1 VDALKNLYTYT
12 RKYKYE
18 LIAGIIAL
26 ILTDALGLLPPW
38 LIKLAID
45 YIGKSF
51 VQPPESPFV
60 KGELKGVV
68 PLIKYSVLI
77 ITAVGLQAVFRYYW
91 RKHLFGISRKVEYDL
106 RNDYFKHLQ
115 RLHWGFFQHTKTGDI
130 MSRATNDLQAVREFL
145 GIGSVIIV
153 DTAVIMT
160 TCLILMIF
168 ISPKLTGI
176 SLLPMALVSIIVLK
190 FSKEIRQRFESVQK
204 QLSEISSMVHENIA
218 GIRVIQAYVQEE
230 NELNRFKKLNEQL
243 INKNLELTKISGAFF
258 PLMVFTTG
266 LATALVLWIGGR
278 EVIRGQLTLGS
289 YVAFNGYLAMLT
301 WPMAAIGFM
310 INLSQRGIASMRR
323 IEEIMNVK
331 EEIYDGTTS
340 PIPIFYPTQPPLT
353 KGRREKGEIEIKS
366 LTFSYTG
373 KNNILS
379 DINLNIKAGSSLS
392 LAGAVGSGK
401 STLVKLIMRIYDAPD
416 DSIFINGVDI
426 KRIPLKILRDNIG
439 YVEQEPFLFS
449 DTIRENI
456 VFGVNNIS
464 DNDIEKAV
472 AMAGLERDI
481 EIFPHGINTV
491 IGERGVTLSGGQ
503 KQRVAIARAII
514 KKPKILILDDAFS
527 NLDASTEGRVFTNI
541 MSSLKDMSSNSS
553 IGDITV
559 ILISHRISTM
569 KEADMIAVMGNGRI
583 AETGSHDELISKS
596 GLYNRIYKKQ
606 VFSEM
611 EIVEE

>member
-1 VDALKNLYTYT
+1 MDALKNLYTYT

-176 SLLPMALVSIIVLK
+176 SLLPMALVSIVVLK

-278 EVIRGQLTLGS
+278 EVIRGELTLGS

-331 EEIYDGTTS
+331 QEITDKPS
-340 PIPIFYPTQPPLT
+340 AISFQRSAI
-353 KGRREKGEIEIKS
+353 KGEIEIKS

-373 KNNILS
+373 KNNVLS
-379 DINLNIKAGSSLS
+379 DINLSIKTGSSLS

-416 DSIFINGVDI
+416 DSIFINGIDI

-456 VFGVNNIS
+456 VFGVS
-464 DNDIEKAV
+464 DVTDNDIEKTV

-514 KKPKILILDDAFS
+514 KKPTILILDDAFS

-606 VFSEM
+606 AFSEM

>member
-1 VDALKNLYTYT
+1 MDALKNLYTYT

-176 SLLPMALVSIIVLK
+176 SLLPMALVSIVVLK

-278 EVIRGQLTLGS
+278 EVIRGELTLGS

-331 EEIYDGTTS
+331 QEICDGTTS

-366 LTFSYTG
+366 LTFSYKG
-373 KNNILS
+373 KENVLS
-379 DINLNIKAGSSLS
+379 DINLSIKTGSSLS

-416 DSIFINGVDI
+416 DLIFINGVDI

-456 VFGVNNIS
+456 VFGVNDVT
-464 DNDIEKAV
+464 DNDIEKTV

-481 EIFPHGINTV
+481 EIFSNGLDTV

-514 KKPKILILDDAFS
+514 KKPTILILDDAFS

-541 MSSLKDMSSNSS
+541 MSSLKD
-553 IGDITV
+553 ITV

-569 KEADMIAVMGNGRI
+569 KEADTIAVMENGRI
-583 AETGSHDELISKS
+583 AETGTHDELISKS

-606 VFSEM
+606 AFSEM

>member
-1 VDALKNLYTYT
+1 MDALKNLYTYT

-45 YIGKSF
+45 YIKKADS
-51 VQPPESPFV
+51 QTHSIN
-60 KGELKGVV
+60 

-77 ITAVGLQAVFRYYW
+77 VSAVGLQAVFRYYW

-190 FSKEIRQRFESVQK
+190 FSKEIRQRFESVQE

-331 EEIYDGTTS
+331 QEIYDS
-340 PIPIFYPTQPPLT
+340 QQSAVSSQQSVI
-353 KGRREKGEIEIKS
+353 KGNIEIKS

-373 KNNILS
+373 KNNVLS

-456 VFGVNNIS
+456 VFGVS
-464 DNDIEKAV
+464 DVTENDIEKTV
-472 AMAGLERDI
+472 IMAGLERDI

>member
-1 VDALKNLYTYT
+1 MDALKNLYIYT
-12 RKYKYE
+12 KKYKYE

-26 ILTDALGLLPPW
+26 ILTDVLGLLPPW

-45 YIGKSF
+45 YIKKTDS
-51 VQPPESPFV
+51 QSHSIS
-60 KGELKGVV
+60 

-77 ITAVGLQAVFRYYW
+77 ITAVGLQAIFRYYW

-115 RLHWGFFQHTKTGDI
+115 KLHWGFFQHTKTGDI

-168 ISPKLTGI
+168 ISPKLTVI

-190 FSKEIRQRFESVQK
+190 FSREIRQRFESVQR

-218 GIRVIQAYVQEE
+218 GIRVIQVYVQEE
-230 NELNRFKKLNEQL
+230 NELNRFKKLNHQL

-266 LATALVLWIGGR
+266 IATALVLWIGGR

-331 EEIYDGTTS
+331 PEIYNSQQSAVSNKQSG
-340 PIPIFYPTQPPLT
+340 II
-353 KGRREKGEIEIKS
+353 KGKIEFRS
-366 LTFSYTG
+366 LTFSYSG
-373 KNNILS
+373 KENVLS
-379 DINLNIKAGSSLS
+379 NINLNIKAGSSLS

-401 STLVKLIMRIYDAPD
+401 STLVKLIVRIYDAPD
-416 DSIFINGVDI
+416 DSIFIDGIDI
-426 KRIPLKILRDNIG
+426 KRIPLKILRDGIG

-456 VFGVNNIS
+456 VFGVNNVT
-464 DNDIEKAV
+464 DNDIKKTV
-472 AMAGLERDI
+472 TMAGLERDI
-481 EIFPHGINTV
+481 EIFPHGLNTV

-514 KKPKILILDDAFS
+514 KRPAILILDDAFS
-527 NLDASTEGRVFTNI
+527 NLDAYTEGRVFTNI
-541 MSSLKDMSSNSS
+541 MESLKD
-553 IGDITV
+553 TTF

-569 KEADMIAVMGNGRI
+569 KEADTIAVMENGRI
-583 AETGSHDELISKS
+583 AETGTHDELISKS

-606 VFSEM
+606 IFSEM

>member
-1 VDALKNLYTYT
+1 MDALKNLYIYT

-26 ILTDALGLLPPW
+26 ILTDVLGLLPPW

-45 YIGKSF
+45 YIKKTDS
-51 VQPPESPFV
+51 QSHSIS
-60 KGELKGVV
+60 

-77 ITAVGLQAVFRYYW
+77 ITAVGLQAIFRYYW

-115 RLHWGFFQHTKTGDI
+115 KLHWGFFQHTKTGDI

-168 ISPKLTGI
+168 ISPKLTVI

-190 FSKEIRQRFESVQK
+190 FSREIRQRFESVQR

-218 GIRVIQAYVQEE
+218 GIRVIQVYVQEE
-230 NELNRFKKLNEQL
+230 NELNRFKKLNHQL

-266 LATALVLWIGGR
+266 IATALVLWIGGR

-331 EEIYDGTTS
+331 PEIYNSQQSAVSNKQSG
-340 PIPIFYPTQPPLT
+340 II
-353 KGRREKGEIEIKS
+353 KGKIEFRS
-366 LTFSYTG
+366 LTFSYSG
-373 KNNILS
+373 KENVLS
-379 DINLNIKAGSSLS
+379 NINLNIKAGSSLS

-401 STLVKLIMRIYDAPD
+401 STLVKLIVRIYDAPD
-416 DSIFINGVDI
+416 DSIFIDGIDI
-426 KRIPLKILRDNIG
+426 KRIPLKILRDGIG

-456 VFGVNNIS
+456 VFGVNNVT
-464 DNDIEKAV
+464 DNDIKKTV
-472 AMAGLERDI
+472 TMAGLERDI
-481 EIFPHGINTV
+481 EIFPHGLNTV

-514 KKPKILILDDAFS
+514 KRPAILILDDAFS
-527 NLDASTEGRVFTNI
+527 NLDAYTEGRVFTNI
-541 MSSLKDMSSNSS
+541 MESLKD
-553 IGDITV
+553 TTF

-569 KEADMIAVMGNGRI
+569 KEADTIAVMENGRI
-583 AETGSHDELISKS
+583 AETGTHDELISKS

-606 VFSEM
+606 IFSEM

>member
-1 VDALKNLYTYT
+1 MDALKNLYTYT

-45 YIGKSF
+45 YIKKADSQTHS
-51 VQPPESPFV
+51 VN
-60 KGELKGVV
+60 

-77 ITAVGLQAVFRYYW
+77 VSAVGLQAVFRYYW

-190 FSKEIRQRFESVQK
+190 FSKEIRQRFESVQG

-301 WPMAAIGFM
+301 WPMAAIRFM

-416 DSIFINGVDI
+416 NSIFINGVDI

-569 KEADMIAVMGNGRI
+569 KEADMIAVMENGRI
-583 AETGSHDELISKS
+583 AETGTHEELILKS

>member
-1 VDALKNLYTYT
+1 MDAIKNLYTYI
-12 RKYKYE
+12 RKYKHE

-45 YIGKSF
+45 YIKKADSQF
-51 VQPPESPFV
+51 HSIN
-60 KGELKGVV
+60 
-68 PLIKYSVLI
+68 PLVKYSVLI

-190 FSKEIRQRFESVQK
+190 FSKEIRQRFESVQG

-230 NELNRFKKLNEQL
+230 NELNRFKKLNHQL

-278 EVIRGQLTLGS
+278 EVIRGELTLGS

-331 EEIYDGTTS
+331 TEIYDSRQSTVASQQSTV
-340 PIPIFYPTQPPLT
+340 I
-353 KGRREKGEIEIKS
+353 KGEIEIKS
-366 LTFSYTG
+366 LTFSYNG
-373 KNNILS
+373 KENVLS

-426 KRIPLKILRDNIG
+426 KRIPLKTLRDSIG

-456 VFGVNNIS
+456 VFGVNDVTENA
-464 DNDIEKAV
+464 IEKTV
-472 AMAGLERDI
+472 IMAGLERDI
-481 EIFPHGINTV
+481 EIFPNGLNTV

-503 KQRVAIARAII
+503 KQRVALARAII

-541 MSSLKDMSSNSS
+541 MSSLKD
-553 IGDITV
+553 ITV

-569 KEADMIAVMGNGRI
+569 KEADMIAVMENGRI
-583 AETGSHDELISKS
+583 AETGTHEDLISKS

-606 VFSEM
+606 IFSEM

>member
-1 VDALKNLYTYT
+1 MDALKNLYTYT

-45 YIGKSF
+45 YIKKADS
-51 VQPPESPFV
+51 QTHSIN
-60 KGELKGVV
+60 

-77 ITAVGLQAVFRYYW
+77 VSAVGLQAVFRYYW

-190 FSKEIRQRFESVQK
+190 FSREIRQRFESVQK

-331 EEIYDGTTS
+331 QEIYDS
-340 PIPIFYPTQPPLT
+340 QQSAVSSQQSVI
-353 KGRREKGEIEIKS
+353 KGNIEIKS

-373 KNNILS
+373 KNNVLS

-416 DSIFINGVDI
+416 NSIFINGVDI

-456 VFGVNNIS
+456 VFGVS
-464 DNDIEKAV
+464 DVTENDIEKTV
-472 AMAGLERDI
+472 IMAGLERDI

-569 KEADMIAVMGNGRI
+569 KEADMIAVMENGRI
-583 AETGSHDELISKS
+583 AETGTHEELILKS

>member
-1 VDALKNLYTYT
+1 MDALKNLYTYT

-45 YIGKSF
+45 YIDKSF

-353 KGRREKGEIEIKS
+353 KGRSVPFQFVEWWYDQPQFVVGWCYSIKKA
-366 LTFSYTG
+366 LDQFDPKIRDTVPVLFSAHG
-373 KNNILS
+373 LPLS
-379 DINLNIKAGSSLS
+379 FITERKDPYPKQIQECAGSIMSYFGGNNPAYISYQSKVGPMEWLKPATIEFVPK
-392 LAGAVGSGK
+392 LALEGVQNLVIAPISFITDHLE
-401 STLVKLIMRIYDAPD
+401 TLYEIDHEIIPAGLK
-416 DSIFINGVDI
+416 NGMEKIVRCEALVHTPYLLKTLEDLAL
-426 KRIPLKILRDNIG
+426 KRIRT
-439 YVEQEPFLFS
+439 FL
-449 DTIRENI
+449 I
-456 VFGVNNIS
+456 
-464 DNDIEKAV
+464 
-472 AMAGLERDI
+472 
-481 EIFPHGINTV
+481 
-491 IGERGVTLSGGQ
+491 
-503 KQRVAIARAII
+503 
-514 KKPKILILDDAFS
+514 
-527 NLDASTEGRVFTNI
+527 
-541 MSSLKDMSSNSS
+541 
-553 IGDITV
+553 
-559 ILISHRISTM
+559 
-569 KEADMIAVMGNGRI
+569 
-583 AETGSHDELISKS
+583 
-596 GLYNRIYKKQ
+596 
-606 VFSEM
+606 
-611 EIVEE
+611 

>member
-1 VDALKNLYTYT
+1 MNALKNLYTYT

-45 YIGKSF
+45 YIKKTDIQSH
-51 VQPPESPFV
+51 SIN
-60 KGELKGVV
+60 

-77 ITAVGLQAVFRYYW
+77 VTAVGLQAVFRYYW

-190 FSKEIRQRFESVQK
+190 FSREIRQRFESVQR

-230 NELNRFKKLNEQL
+230 NELNRFKKFNHQL
-243 INKNLELTKISGAFF
+243 INKNLELTRISGAFF

-278 EVIRGQLTLGS
+278 EVISGQMTLGS

-310 INLSQRGIASMRR
+310 INLSQRGVASMRR

-331 EEIYDGTTS
+331 PEIYNGQMSTR
-340 PIPIFYPTQPPLT
+340 PIHWTGAPSQQSAI
-353 KGRREKGEIEIKS
+353 KGKIEIKS
-366 LTFSYTG
+366 LIFSYTG
-373 KNNILS
+373 KENVLS
-379 DINLNIKAGSSLS
+379 DINLNIKAGDSLA

-401 STLVKLIMRIYDAPD
+401 STLVKLIMRIYDVPD
-416 DSIFINGVDI
+416 DSIFINGTDI
-426 KRIPLKILRDNIG
+426 KRIPLKILRDGIG

-456 VFGVNNIS
+456 VFGVN
-464 DNDIEKAV
+464 DVTENDIEKTV
-472 AMAGLERDI
+472 AIAGLERDM

-503 KQRVAIARAII
+503 KQRVALARAII

-527 NLDASTEGRVFTNI
+527 NLDASTEGRIFTN
-541 MSSLKDMSSNSS
+541 MMESLKDTT
-553 IGDITV
+553 I

-569 KEADMIAVMGNGRI
+569 READMIAVMENGRI

-596 GLYNRIYKKQ
+596 GLYHRIYKKQ
-606 VFSEM
+606 IFSEM

>member
-45 YIGKSF
+45 YIKKADS
-51 VQPPESPFV
+51 QTHSIN
-60 KGELKGVV
+60 

-77 ITAVGLQAVFRYYW
+77 VSAVGLQAVFRYYW

-190 FSKEIRQRFESVQK
+190 FSREIRQRFESVQK

-331 EEIYDGTTS
+331 QEIYDS
-340 PIPIFYPTQPPLT
+340 QQSAVSSQQSVI
-353 KGRREKGEIEIKS
+353 KGNIEIKS

-373 KNNILS
+373 KNNVLS

-416 DSIFINGVDI
+416 NSIFINGVDI

-456 VFGVNNIS
+456 VFGVS
-464 DNDIEKAV
+464 DVTENDIEKTV
-472 AMAGLERDI
+472 IMAGLERDI

-569 KEADMIAVMGNGRI
+569 KEADMIAVMENGRI
-583 AETGSHDELISKS
+583 AETGTHEELILKS

>member
-1 VDALKNLYTYT
+1 MDALKNLYTYT

-60 KGELKGVV
+60 KGELKRVV

-77 ITAVGLQAVFRYYW
+77 VSAVGLQAVFRYYW

-190 FSKEIRQRFESVQK
+190 FSKEIRQRFESVQG

-230 NELNRFKKLNEQL
+230 NELKRFKKLNHQL
-243 INKNLELTKISGAFF
+243 IDKNLWLTKISGAFF
-258 PLMVFTTG
+258 PLMIFTTG

-278 EVIRGQLTLGS
+278 EVIRGELTLGS
-289 YVAFNGYLAMLT
+289 YVAFSGYLTMLT

-323 IEEIMNVK
+323 IEEIMSVRP
-331 EEIYDGTTS
+331 EIYDS
-340 PIPIFYPTQPPLT
+340 YQPAVISQESVI
-353 KGRREKGEIEIKS
+353 KGDIEIKS
-366 LTFSYTG
+366 LTFSYNG
-373 KNNILS
+373 KENIIS
-379 DINLNIKAGSSLS
+379 DINLNIRAGSSLS

-416 DSIFINGVDI
+416 NSIFINGVDI
-426 KRIPLKILRDNIG
+426 KKIPLKILRDNIG

-456 VFGVNNIS
+456 VFGVN
-464 DNDIEKAV
+464 DVTENDIEKTV

-503 KQRVAIARAII
+503 KQRVALARAII

-527 NLDASTEGRVFTNI
+527 NLDAYTEGMVFTNI
-541 MSSLKDMSSNSS
+541 MSSLKN
-553 IGDITV
+553 ITI

-569 KEADMIAVMGNGRI
+569 KEADMIAVMENGRI

-596 GLYNRIYKKQ
+596 GLYHRIYKKQ

>member
-1 VDALKNLYTYT
+1 MDAIKNLYTYT

-45 YIGKSF
+45 YIKKADS
-51 VQPPESPFV
+51 QSHSIS
-60 KGELKGVV
+60 

-77 ITAVGLQAVFRYYW
+77 VSAVGLQAVFRYYW

-106 RNDYFKHLQ
+106 RNDYFRHLQ

-190 FSKEIRQRFESVQK
+190 FSREIRQRFESVQK

-331 EEIYDGTTS
+331 PEITEK
-340 PIPIFYPTQPPLT
+340 PPAISLQQSAI
-353 KGRREKGEIEIKS
+353 KGEIEIKS
-366 LTFSYTG
+366 LTFSYKG
-373 KNNILS
+373 KENVLS
-379 DINLNIKAGSSLS
+379 DINLSIKARGSLS

-426 KRIPLKILRDNIG
+426 KRIPIKILRDGIG

-456 VFGVNNIS
+456 VFGVNDVT
-464 DNDIEKAV
+464 DNDVEKTV
-472 AMAGLERDI
+472 IMAGLERDM

-503 KQRVAIARAII
+503 KQRVALARAII
-514 KKPKILILDDAFS
+514 KRPTILILDDAFS
-527 NLDASTEGRVFTNI
+527 NLDAYTEGRVFTNI
-541 MSSLKDMSSNSS
+541 IESLKD
-553 IGDITV
+553 TTF

-569 KEADMIAVMGNGRI
+569 READMIAVMENGRI
-583 AETGSHDELISKS
+583 AETGTHDELISKS

>member
-1 VDALKNLYTYT
+1 MDALKNLYTYT

-45 YIGKSF
+45 YIKKADS
-51 VQPPESPFV
+51 QTHSIN
-60 KGELKGVV
+60 

-77 ITAVGLQAVFRYYW
+77 VSAVGLQAVFRYYW

-331 EEIYDGTTS
+331 QEIYDS
-340 PIPIFYPTQPPLT
+340 QQSAVSSQQSVI
-353 KGRREKGEIEIKS
+353 KGNIEIKS

-373 KNNILS
+373 KNNVLS

-416 DSIFINGVDI
+416 NSIFINGVDI

-456 VFGVNNIS
+456 VFGVS
-464 DNDIEKAV
+464 DVTENDIEKTV
-472 AMAGLERDI
+472 IMAGLERDI

-569 KEADMIAVMGNGRI
+569 KEADTIAVMENGRI
-583 AETGSHDELISKS
+583 AETGTHDELISKS

>member
-1 VDALKNLYTYT
+1 MDALKNLYIYT

-26 ILTDALGLLPPW
+26 ILTDVLGLLPPW

-45 YIGKSF
+45 YIKKTDS
-51 VQPPESPFV
+51 QSHSIS
-60 KGELKGVV
+60 

-77 ITAVGLQAVFRYYW
+77 ITAVGLQAIFRYYW

-115 RLHWGFFQHTKTGDI
+115 KLHWGFFQHTKTGDI

-168 ISPKLTGI
+168 ISPKLTVI

-190 FSKEIRQRFESVQK
+190 FSREIRQRFESVQR

-218 GIRVIQAYVQEE
+218 GIRVIQVYVQEE
-230 NELNRFKKLNEQL
+230 NELNRFKKLNRQL

-266 LATALVLWIGGR
+266 IATALVLWIGGR

-331 EEIYDGTTS
+331 PEIYNSQQSAVSNKQSG
-340 PIPIFYPTQPPLT
+340 II
-353 KGRREKGEIEIKS
+353 KGKIEFRS
-366 LTFSYTG
+366 LTFSYSG
-373 KNNILS
+373 KENVLS
-379 DINLNIKAGSSLS
+379 NINLNIKAGSSLS

-401 STLVKLIMRIYDAPD
+401 STLVKLIVRIYDAPD
-416 DSIFINGVDI
+416 DSIFIDGIDI
-426 KRIPLKILRDNIG
+426 KRIPLKILRDGIG

-456 VFGVNNIS
+456 VFGVNNVT
-464 DNDIEKAV
+464 DNDIEKTV
-472 AMAGLERDI
+472 TMAGLERDI
-481 EIFPHGINTV
+481 EIFPHGLNTV

-514 KKPKILILDDAFS
+514 KRPAILILDDAFS
-527 NLDASTEGRVFTNI
+527 NLDAYTEGRVFTNI
-541 MSSLKDMSSNSS
+541 MESLKD
-553 IGDITV
+553 TTF

-569 KEADMIAVMGNGRI
+569 KEADTIAVMENGRI
-583 AETGSHDELISKS
+583 AETGTHDELISKS

-606 VFSEM
+606 IFSEM

>member
-1 VDALKNLYTYT
+1 MDALKNLYTYT

-45 YIGKSF
+45 YIKKADS
-51 VQPPESPFV
+51 QTHSIN
-60 KGELKGVV
+60 

-77 ITAVGLQAVFRYYW
+77 VSAVGLQAVFRYYW

-331 EEIYDGTTS
+331 QEIYDS
-340 PIPIFYPTQPPLT
+340 QQSAVSSQQSVI
-353 KGRREKGEIEIKS
+353 KGNIEIKS

-373 KNNILS
+373 KNNVLS

-416 DSIFINGVDI
+416 NSIFINGVDI

-456 VFGVNNIS
+456 VFGVS
-464 DNDIEKAV
+464 DVTENDIEKTV
-472 AMAGLERDI
+472 IMAGLERDI

-569 KEADMIAVMGNGRI
+569 KEADMIAVMENGRI
-583 AETGSHDELISKS
+583 AETGTHEELILKS

>member
-1 VDALKNLYTYT
+1 MDALKNLYTYT

-278 EVIRGQLTLGS
+278 EVIRGELTLGS

-456 VFGVNNIS
+456 VFGVNDVT
-464 DNDIEKAV
+464 DNDIEKTV

-481 EIFPHGINTV
+481 EIFPHGLNTV

-503 KQRVAIARAII
+503 KQRLALARAII
-514 KKPKILILDDAFS
+514 KRPAILILDDAFS
-527 NLDASTEGRVFTNI
+527 NLDAYTEGRVFTNI
-541 MSSLKDMSSNSS
+541 MSSLK
-553 IGDITV
+553 DITV

-569 KEADMIAVMGNGRI
+569 KEADTIAVMENGRI
-583 AETGSHDELISKS
+583 AEKGSHDELISKS

>member
-176 SLLPMALVSIIVLK
+176 SLLPMALVSIVVLK

-278 EVIRGQLTLGS
+278 EVIRGELTLGS

-331 EEIYDGTTS
+331 QEICDGTTS

-366 LTFSYTG
+366 LTFSYKG
-373 KNNILS
+373 KENVLS
-379 DINLNIKAGSSLS
+379 DINLSIKTGSSLS

-416 DSIFINGVDI
+416 DLIFINGVDI

-456 VFGVNNIS
+456 VFGVNDVT
-464 DNDIEKAV
+464 DNDIEKTV

-481 EIFPHGINTV
+481 EIFSNGLDTV

-514 KKPKILILDDAFS
+514 KKPTILILDDAFS

-541 MSSLKDMSSNSS
+541 MSSLKD
-553 IGDITV
+553 ITV

-569 KEADMIAVMGNGRI
+569 KEADTIAVMENGRI
-583 AETGSHDELISKS
+583 AETGTHDELISKS

-606 VFSEM
+606 AFSEM

>member
-1 VDALKNLYTYT
+1 
-12 RKYKYE
+12 
-18 LIAGIIAL
+18 
-26 ILTDALGLLPPW
+26 
-38 LIKLAID
+38 
-45 YIGKSF
+45 
-51 VQPPESPFV
+51 
-60 KGELKGVV
+60 
-68 PLIKYSVLI
+68 
-77 ITAVGLQAVFRYYW
+77 
-91 RKHLFGISRKVEYDL
+91 
-106 RNDYFKHLQ
+106 
-115 RLHWGFFQHTKTGDI
+115 

-331 EEIYDGTTS
+331 QEIYDS
-340 PIPIFYPTQPPLT
+340 QQSSVISQQSVI
-353 KGRREKGEIEIKS
+353 KDNIEIKS
-366 LTFSYTG
+366 LTFSYNG
-373 KNNILS
+373 KENVLS

-401 STLVKLIMRIYDAPD
+401 STLVKLIMRIYDTPD
-416 DSIFINGVDI
+416 DSIFINGVEI
-426 KRIPLKILRDNIG
+426 KRIPLKILRERIG

-456 VFGVNNIS
+456 VFGVS
-464 DNDIEKAV
+464 DVTENDIEKTV
-472 AMAGLERDI
+472 MMAGLERDI
-481 EIFPHGINTV
+481 EIFPNGLDTV

-514 KKPKILILDDAFS
+514 KKPTILILDDAFS

-541 MSSLKDMSSNSS
+541 MESLK
-553 IGDITV
+553 DITV

-569 KEADMIAVMGNGRI
+569 KEADMIAVMENGRI
-583 AETGSHDELISKS
+583 AEKGSHDELISKS

>member
-1 VDALKNLYTYT
+1 MDAIKNLYTYT

-45 YIGKSF
+45 YIKKADS
-51 VQPPESPFV
+51 QSHSIN
-60 KGELKGVV
+60 
-68 PLIKYSVLI
+68 PLIKYSVLLV
-77 ITAVGLQAVFRYYW
+77 TAVGLQSVFRYYW

-106 RNDYFKHLQ
+106 RNDYFRHLQ

-331 EEIYDGTTS
+331 PEITDKQAAISFQQSG
-340 PIPIFYPTQPPLT
+340 II
-353 KGRREKGEIEIKS
+353 KGKIEIKS
-366 LTFSYTG
+366 LTFSYNG
-373 KNNILS
+373 KENVLS
-379 DINLNIKAGSSLS
+379 DINLSIKARGSLS

-426 KRIPLKILRDNIG
+426 KRIPIKILRDGIG

-456 VFGVNNIS
+456 VFGVNDVT
-464 DNDIEKAV
+464 DNDVEKTV
-472 AMAGLERDI
+472 IMAGLERDM

-503 KQRVAIARAII
+503 KQRVALARAII
-514 KKPKILILDDAFS
+514 KRPTILILDDAFS
-527 NLDASTEGRVFTNI
+527 NLDAYTEGRVFTNI
-541 MSSLKDMSSNSS
+541 IESLKD
-553 IGDITV
+553 TTF

-569 KEADMIAVMGNGRI
+569 READMIAVMENGRI
-583 AETGSHDELISKS
+583 AETGTHDELISKS

>member
-1 VDALKNLYTYT
+1 VNALKKLYRYV

-45 YIGKSF
+45 YIGKIDS
-51 VQPPESPFV
+51 QSASIIN
-60 KGELKGVV
+60 

-77 ITAVGLQAVFRYYW
+77 VSAVGLQVVFRYYW

-106 RNDYFKHLQ
+106 RNDYFRHLQ

-160 TCLILMIF
+160 ACLILMLF
-168 ISPKLTGI
+168 ISPKLTFI

-190 FSKEIRQRFESVQK
+190 FSKKIRERFESVQK

-218 GIRVIQAYVQEE
+218 GIRIVQAYVQEE

-243 INKNLELTKISGAFF
+243 IDKNLELTKISGAFF

-266 LATALVLWIGGR
+266 LATALVLWLGGG

-289 YVAFNGYLAMLT
+289 YVAFNGYLLMLT

-331 EEIYDGTTS
+331 TEIYDNRQSAVGS
-340 PIPIFYPTQPPLT
+340 QQSQII
-353 KGRREKGEIEIKS
+353 KSGIEIKS
-366 LTFSYTG
+366 LTFSYNG
-373 KNNILS
+373 REDVLS
-379 DINLNIKAGSSLS
+379 DIKLNINAGSSLS
-392 LAGAVGSGK
+392 LAGHIGSGK

-416 DSIFINGVDI
+416 DSIFIDGIDI
-426 KRIPLKILRDNIG
+426 KRMPLKILRDSIG

-456 VFGVNNIS
+456 IFGVRDIS
-464 DNDIEKAV
+464 DKDIEKAV
-472 AMAGLERDI
+472 EMAGLERDI

-503 KQRVAIARAII
+503 KQRVALARAII
-514 KKPKILILDDAFS
+514 KRPKILILDDAFS
-527 NLDASTEGRVFTNI
+527 NLDAATESRVFTNI
-541 MSSLKDMSSNSS
+541 TETLKGTT
-553 IGDITV
+553 I
-559 ILISHRISTM
+559 ILISHRISTI
-569 KEADMIAVMGNGRI
+569 KNADTIAVMDNGRL
-583 AETGSHDELISKS
+583 AETGTHDELISKG

-606 VFSEM
+606 IFSEM
-611 EIVEE
+611 ELVEE

>member
-1 VDALKNLYTYT
+1 MDAIKNLYIYT
-12 RKYKYE
+12 KKYKYE

-176 SLLPMALVSIIVLK
+176 SLLPMALVSIVVLK

-278 EVIRGQLTLGS
+278 EVIRGELTLGS

-331 EEIYDGTTS
+331 QEITDKPS
-340 PIPIFYPTQPPLT
+340 AISFQRSAI
-353 KGRREKGEIEIKS
+353 KGEIEIIALKMV
-366 LTFSYTG
+366 T
-373 KNNILS
+373 IL
-379 DINLNIKAGSSLS
+379 
-392 LAGAVGSGK
+392 
-401 STLVKLIMRIYDAPD
+401 
-416 DSIFINGVDI
+416 
-426 KRIPLKILRDNIG
+426 
-439 YVEQEPFLFS
+439 
-449 DTIRENI
+449 
-456 VFGVNNIS
+456 
-464 DNDIEKAV
+464 
-472 AMAGLERDI
+472 
-481 EIFPHGINTV
+481 
-491 IGERGVTLSGGQ
+491 
-503 KQRVAIARAII
+503 
-514 KKPKILILDDAFS
+514 
-527 NLDASTEGRVFTNI
+527 
-541 MSSLKDMSSNSS
+541 
-553 IGDITV
+553 
-559 ILISHRISTM
+559 
-569 KEADMIAVMGNGRI
+569 
-583 AETGSHDELISKS
+583 
-596 GLYNRIYKKQ
+596 
-606 VFSEM
+606 
-611 EIVEE
+611 

>member
-1 VDALKNLYTYT
+1 MDALKNLYIYT

-26 ILTDALGLLPPW
+26 ILTDVLGLLPPW

-45 YIGKSF
+45 YIKKTDS
-51 VQPPESPFV
+51 QSHSIS
-60 KGELKGVV
+60 

-77 ITAVGLQAVFRYYW
+77 ITAVGLQAIFRYYW

-115 RLHWGFFQHTKTGDI
+115 KLHWGFFQHTKTGDI

-168 ISPKLTGI
+168 ISPKLTVI

-190 FSKEIRQRFESVQK
+190 FSREIRQRFESVQR

-218 GIRVIQAYVQEE
+218 GIRVIQVYVQEE
-230 NELNRFKKLNEQL
+230 NELNRFKKLNRQL

-266 LATALVLWIGGR
+266 IATALVLWIGGR

-331 EEIYDGTTS
+331 PEIYNSQQSAVSNKQSG
-340 PIPIFYPTQPPLT
+340 II
-353 KGRREKGEIEIKS
+353 KGKIEFRS
-366 LTFSYTG
+366 LTFSYSG
-373 KNNILS
+373 KENVLS
-379 DINLNIKAGSSLS
+379 NINLNIKAGSSLS

-401 STLVKLIMRIYDAPD
+401 STLVKLIVRIYDAPD
-416 DSIFINGVDI
+416 DSIFIDGIDI
-426 KRIPLKILRDNIG
+426 KRIPLKILRDGIG

-456 VFGVNNIS
+456 VFGVNNVT
-464 DNDIEKAV
+464 DNDIKKTV
-472 AMAGLERDI
+472 TMAGLERDI
-481 EIFPHGINTV
+481 EIFPHGLNTV

-514 KKPKILILDDAFS
+514 KRPAILILDDAFS
-527 NLDASTEGRVFTNI
+527 NLDAYTEGRVFTNI
-541 MSSLKDMSSNSS
+541 MESLKD
-553 IGDITV
+553 TTF

-569 KEADMIAVMGNGRI
+569 KEADTIAVMENGRI
-583 AETGSHDELISKS
+583 AETGTHDELISKS

-606 VFSEM
+606 IFSEM